1 MGKFTKR
8 DEKIFADL
16 KACFKESGLLI
27 KAEHQ
32 DGPFMVIETE
42 FDYAV
47 YPIKIIIL
55 LDSDHD
61 IVTMN
66 ISYGIVPSNKI
77 ETLYELIN
85 RINMTLCTSHFAVHP
100 DTGQLALLSGMY
112 FTDDRINKQE
122 FQIILKQLLSDSY
135 NFAPLIGKQIESDE
149 KPAEM
154 FRKFLEKNK
163 DRIV

>member
-1 MGKFTKR
+1 MDNFTKR

-16 KACFKESGLLI
+16 KACLKDSGLPI
-27 KAEHQ
+27 KEEHQ
-32 DGPFMVIETE
+32 NGTFMVIETE
-42 FDYAV
+42 FDYAT

-61 IVTMN
+61 TVIVN
-66 ISYGIVPSNKI
+66 ISYGVVPSNKI
-77 ETLYELIN
+77 ETLYDLIN

-112 FTDDRINKQE
+112 FTEDMINKQE